1 MNALNGVQNG
11 VHHENGVKNGL
22 NGLNGHQQNGHSETN
37 NGSHEDSLKHHYNV
51 NAITNKDFSFEKV
64 KEIADWL
71 LERVELR
78 PKIGIVC
85 GSGLGGLGD
94 RLTNTKVFPYGD
106 VPNFPKSTGKPR

>member
-1 MNALNGVQNG
+1 MSTINGVQNG
-11 VHHENGVKNGL
+11 VHHENGINNCLKEVNGL
-22 NGLNGHQQNGHSETN
+22 NGQDAHDQNGPC
-37 NGSHEDSLKHHYNV
+37 SHEDSLKHHYNV

-64 KEIADWL
+64 REIANWL

-94 RLTNTKVFPYGD
+94 RLTNTKVFPYAD
-106 VPNFPKSTGKPR
+106 VPNFPKSTGR